1 MTFPNL
7 SRLTTRMLGALVLA
21 VVSISPVHSA
31 GAQVQQRSPLLS
43 PGCTYDDC
51 AIRVEDGWFS
61 RRLIQGTEGREVAR
75 LGIGG
80 PSPVAI
86 LGVND
91 QAALHARRYQSR
103 QRTGTTLTIVGA
115 VGSIAT
121 YIALLDRHEDGST
134 RNTLIAINIGS
145 LITSYVG
152 RSYLQSARRELDR
165 AVWWFNRDA
174 SR

>member
-1 MTFPNL
+1 MRYATNCL
-7 SRLTTRMLGALVLA
+7 ISTVLA
-21 VVSISPVHSA
+21 AVLLLLPQGSMQ
-31 GAQVQQRSPLLS
+31 AQEQAARSPLLT

-61 RRLIQGTEGREVAR
+61 RRIIQGTDGREVAR

-80 PSPVAI
+80 PNAVTV

-91 QAALHARRYQSR
+91 QATQHAMRYQSR
-103 QRTGTTLTIVGA
+103 QRVGTVLSVIGA

-121 YIALLDRHEDGST
+121 YIALLDHYEDDSK
-134 RNTLIAINIGS
+134 RNTLMAINIGS

-152 RSYLQSARRELDR
+152 RSYTQSARRELDR
-165 AVWWFNRDA
+165 AVWWFNREA
-174 SR
+174 TR